1 MGHGRAMA
9 RAQAQ
14 AHFEDSGRPL
24 LRSAVALVTLLALT
38 ATTAACARKTADL
51 TEQQARMRAE
61 EIAQQAVAGMSPKP
75 TLRQDHYSSSGC
87 TTEFGTAKLDQVSV
101 DYRLEGV
108 PPSAARDL
116 VRQARDAWVA
126 LGYKFQSKGSDG
138 DWSDPAAA
146 VFMHTR
152 PDDFSLSAQ
161 NSITDRSTGDG
172 IAYIT
177 VRSPCYLK
185 PTESPSPSP

>member
-9 RAQAQ
+9 RAQ

-24 LRSAVALVTLLALT
+24 LRSAVAWVTLLALT

-61 EIAQQAVAGMSPKP
+61 EIVQQAVAGMSPKP
-75 TLRQDHYSSSGC
+75 TLRQHHYSSSGC
-87 TTEFGTAKLDQVSV
+87 ITEFGTAELDQVSV

-116 VRQARDAWVA
+116 VRQTRDAWVA
-126 LGYKFQSKGSDG
+126 LGYKFQSKDSDG

-172 IAYIT
+172 IVYIT

>member
-9 RAQAQ
+9 PARAQAR
-14 AHFEDSGRPL
+14 FEDSGRPL
-24 LRSAVALVTLLALT
+24 LRSAVAWVTLLALT

-51 TEQQARMRAE
+51 TEQQARTRAE
-61 EIAQQAVAGMSPKP
+61 EIAQQAIAGMSPKP
-75 TLRQDHYSSSGC
+75 TLQRHHYSSSGC
-87 TTEFGTAKLDQVSV
+87 VTEFGTAKLDQVSV

-108 PPSAARDL
+108 PPSAARHL
-116 VRQARDAWVA
+116 VRQTRDAWVA
-126 LGYKFQSKGSDG
+126 MGYDFQSKDSDG

-172 IAYIT
+172 IVYIT

-185 PTESPSPSP
+185 PTQSPAPSP